1 MLKFFDADPDP
12 GRKISDPGSG
22 MENVGYGIR
31 DKHNTT
37 LYFVLYLYLIQEALL
52 ASCGPWG
59 KVGFSKAMSAGWI
72 QIDKSGTVP
81 GTGYRH
87 PSFQ

>member
-1 MLKFFDADPDP
+1 MNIPDHISESLESFFWVKNTSIFDADPV
-12 GRKISDPGSG
+12 S
-22 MENVGYGIR
+22 GIR
-31 DKHNTT
+31 N
-37 LYFVLYLYLIQEALL
+37 FAVLLLVFNQEALL

-81 GTGYRH
+81 TGYRH
-87 PSFQ
+87 PYFQ